1 MSLRHRLTALAASIG
16 VGLALATAGA
26 TAASAHDTLENTDP
40 AQGSTVKSL
49 SSLSLTFSADPLGT
63 DGATIIQVIG
73 PDKKYYETA
82 CPDLNG
88 PVVSSPVALGAAGT
102 YEVLWRVVSSDGHPI
117 SGSYTFAYAPDGTA
131 PSATGP
137 SATGTPAAAGSAK
150 PVCGPAASATTE
162 APAAAAATDAGL
174 WIGLGIGAAVLV
186 GVGVGAWALAR
197 GRKA

>member
-1 MSLRHRLTALAASIG
+1 MTLRHRLTALAASIG
-16 VGLALATAGA
+16 VGLVLATAGA

-40 AQGSTVKSL
+40 AKGSTVKSL
-49 SSLSLTFSADPLGT
+49 SAVALTFSADPLGT
-63 DGATIIQVIG
+63 DGATVIQVIG

-88 PVVSSPVALGAAGT
+88 PVVSSPVALGGAGT

-131 PSATGP
+131 S
-137 SATGTPAAAGSAK
+137 PAAAGSAK
-150 PVCGPAASATTE
+150 PVCGPAASATTD
-162 APAAAAATDAGL
+162 APAVAAGADTGL

-197 GRKA
+197 GRKS

>member
-1 MSLRHRLTALAASIG
+1 MTLRHRLTALAAAIG
-16 VGLALATAGA
+16 VGLVLATAGA
-26 TAASAHDTLENTDP
+26 TAASAHDTLESTDP
-40 AQGSTVKSL
+40 AKGSTVKSL
-49 SSLSLTFSADPLGT
+49 SSVALTFSADPLGT

-88 PVVSSPVALGAAGT
+88 PVVASPVALGGAGT

-117 SGSYTFAYAPDGTA
+117 SGSYTFAYAPDGA
-131 PSATGP
+131 A
-137 SATGTPAAAGSAK
+137 TPAAAGSAK

-162 APAAAAATDAGL
+162 APAAAAGADTGL
-174 WIGLGIGAAVLV
+174 WIGLGIGAVVLI

-197 GRKA
+197 GRGRGRKS

>member
-1 MSLRHRLTALAASIG
+1 MSLRHRLIALAASIG

-49 SSLSLTFSADPLGT
+49 STLSLTFSADPLGT
-63 DGATIIQVIG
+63 DGAAIIQVIG

-88 PVVSSPVALGAAGT
+88 PVVSSPVALGDAGT

-131 PSATGP
+131 PSGTG
-137 SATGTPAAAGSAK
+137 APAAAGSVK
-150 PVCGPAASATTE
+150 PICGPAAATTE
-162 APAAAAATDAGL
+162 APADGATTDTGL
-174 WIGLGIGAAVLV
+174 WIGLGIGAVVLV

>member
-40 AQGSTVKSL
+40 AQGATVKSL
-49 SSLSLTFSADPLGT
+49 SSVALTFSADPLGT
-63 DGATIIQVIG
+63 EGATIIQVIG

-131 PSATGP
+131 S
-137 SATGTPAAAGSAK
+137 PAAAGSVT
-150 PVCGPAASATTE
+150 PVCGPAASTTE
-162 APAAAAATDAGL
+162 APAAGATTDTGL
-174 WIGLGIGAAVLV
+174 WIGLGIGAVVLV

-197 GRKA
+197 GRKS